1 MAQLPIVRRTE
12 KLREITALLKGR
24 KIVYLSAFFYS
35 GKTVLMNQLCDSWDG
50 KVLRFDSQR
59 DDWAAFYRL
68 VQKEKEAL
76 IVIDSVDNPSY
87 AMAAEI
93 AAMLAALSE
102 RQSVLLTGRAQI
114 PPALYSLCSTGM
126 ITVLGKDFV
135 MFNDEE
141 IIQLFLEYGIELT
154 PHDSGRAVGL
164 ALRPAYPGAA
174 DVK

>member
-1 MAQLPIVRRTE
+1 M
-12 KLREITALLKGR
+12 
-24 KIVYLSAFFYS
+24 
-35 GKTVLMNQLCDSWDG
+35 MDQLCDSWDG

-59 DDWAAFYRL
+59 DDWTAFYHL

-141 IIQLFLEYGIELT
+141 IIQLFLE
-154 PHDSGRAVGL
+154 
-164 ALRPAYPGAA
+164 
-174 DVK
+174 